1 MGLTMNERKA
11 VIREVAKRYQK
22 SSKKQRGKILDEF
35 TVLMSYNR
43 TYASHILSNWGRKVY
58 LRRGDKT
65 VAVIFCE
72 VRRKIKKHRQR
83 HYDKEVV
90 NVLRSI
96 WMISDYLCGKR
107 LAPLLKEIVPTLE
120 KFREI
125 KLDAKIRKKLLKIS
139 PATIDRVLRDDK
151 KKLMLKSRARTKP
164 GTLLKHQIP
173 IRSFSEWDE
182 LKPGFA
188 EIDLVGHDGGDAHGE
203 FAYTLNLTDVCTGW
217 AEMEA
222 IRNRAQKWAF
232 EAITNIEARL
242 PFRLLGLDSDNDSAF
257 INSHLQRYCEDRQI
271 TFTRSRPYR
280 KNDNCFVEQKNYSI
294 IRRAVGYLR
303 YDTTEELQ
311 SLNEL
316 YRYLR
321 LYVIFFQPVM
331 KLKEKTRIGSRVKK
345 RYDTAKTPYQ
355 RVLESKHIDSA
366 IKRKLKRQ
374 YEKLNPAD
382 LKRNITKLQNKLM
395 VLVTSK
401 NNAKKKDDFV
411 YNFHEATKK
420 YFV

>member
-1 MGLTMNERKA
+1 MGLKMNERRA
-11 VIREVAKRYQK
+11 VTREVAKRYQK

-35 TVLMSYNR
+35 TALMGYNR
-43 TYASHILSNWGRKVY
+43 TYASHILSNRGRKVF
-58 LRRGDKT
+58 LRRGDET
-65 VAVIFCE
+65 VVIIFGE
-72 VRRKIKKHRQR
+72 VSRKRKRQRQR
-83 HYDKEVV
+83 HYDKNIL

-107 LAPLLKEIVPTLE
+107 LAPLLKEIIPQLE

-125 KLDAKIRKKLLKIS
+125 KLDAKMRKKLLKIS
-139 PATIDRVLRDDK
+139 PATIDRVLRVDK

-173 IRSFSEWDE
+173 IRTFSEWDE
-182 LKPGFA
+182 LRPGFA

-203 FAYTLNLTDVCTGW
+203 FAYTLNLTDVYTGW

-257 INSHLQRYCEDRQI
+257 INSHLQRYCEDKQI

-280 KNDNCFVEQKNYSI
+280 KNDNCFVEQKNYSV

-303 YDTTEELQ
+303 YDTNEELETI
-311 SLNEL
+311 NEL

-321 LYVIFFQPVM
+321 LYVNFFQPVM
-331 KLKEKTRIGSRVKK
+331 KLKEKTRIGSKVKK
-345 RYDTAKTPYQ
+345 KYDTAKTPYQ

-374 YEKLNPAD
+374 YEKLNPAE

-395 VLVTSK
+395 GLVTSK
-401 NNAKKKDDFV
+401 DSTKKKGNFV
-411 YNFHEATKK
+411 YNFHEATEKF
-420 YFV
+420 FV